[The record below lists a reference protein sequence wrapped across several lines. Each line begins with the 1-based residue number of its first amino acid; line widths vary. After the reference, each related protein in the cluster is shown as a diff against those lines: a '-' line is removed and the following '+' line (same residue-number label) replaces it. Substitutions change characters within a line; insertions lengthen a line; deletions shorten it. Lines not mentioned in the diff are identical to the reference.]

1 MKIRPPLTQVV
12 REMSVINDL
21 PVDTI
26 LEEAIMMWVETRSL
40 SPIKGIDRIRAL
52 TQSTTTRELLYK
64 ERLCG

>member
-1 MKIRPPLTQVV
+1 
-12 REMSVINDL
+12 MSVINDL

>member
-40 SPIKGIDRIRAL
+40 SHIKRIDRIRAL
-52 TQSTTTRELLYK
+52 TQSTTTRELLHK